1 MKNILKSRMMNSK
14 EIKEQLLSLGSPEKA
29 VLQQRFFKCGEGE
42 YAEGDRF
49 IGITVPELREVA
61 KMLADVEIAEIWCLL
76 QDEFHECRMLSLF
89 VLVERYKRGDE
100 ATKGAIYSGCLA
112 LTAHINNWDLIDVN
126 CPKII
131 GQHLLTRSRQPLY
144 TLAQSSDL
152 WEQRIAIVSTLQLI
166 RNNDF
171 ADTIAIS
178 ELLLNHPHD
187 LIQKAV
193 GWMLREV
200 GKREIT
206 LLYDFLDLHHTT
218 MPRTMLRY
226 AIEKLSPDERAHY
239 MGR

>member
-1 MKNILKSRMMNSK
+1 MKYK
-14 EIKEQLLSLGSPEKA
+14 EIKEQLLLLGSPEKA
-29 VLQQRFFKCGEGE
+29 VLQQRFFKCGKGE
-42 YAEGDRF
+42 YAQGDRF
-49 IGITVPELREVA
+49 IGVTAPELREVA
-61 KMLADVEIAEIWCLL
+61 KMLAGVEIAEIWKLL
-76 QDEFHECRMLSLF
+76 QDEFHECRMLALF
-89 VLVERYKRGDE
+89 VLVERYRRGDE
-100 ATKGAIYSGCLA
+100 VMKEVIYNGCLA
-112 LTAHINNWDLIDVN
+112 RTAHINNWDLIDVN

-131 GQHLLTRSRQPLY
+131 GEHLLNRSREMLY

-166 RNNDF
+166 RGNDF

-178 ELLLNHPHD
+178 EMLLHHPHD

-206 LLYDFLDLHHTT
+206 LLCDFLASHHNT

-226 AIEKLSPDERAHY
+226 AIEKFAPDERAHY

>member
-1 MKNILKSRMMNSK
+1 MKFE
-14 EIKEQLLSLGSPEKA
+14 EIKAQLLSLGSPEKA
-29 VLQQRFFKCGEGE
+29 VLQQRFFKCGKGG
-42 YAEGDRF
+42 YSEGDRF
-49 IGITVPELREVA
+49 IGITALELREVA
-61 KMLADVEIAEIWCLL
+61 KMLSDVDIAEIWKLL
-76 QDEFHECRMLSLF
+76 QDEFHECRMLALF

-100 ATKGAIYSGCLA
+100 AMKEAIYSGCLA
-112 LTAHINNWDLIDVN
+112 RIAHINNWDLIDVN

-131 GQHLLTRSRQPLY
+131 GQHLLTRPRQPLY
-144 TLAQSSDL
+144 TLAESSEK

-171 ADTIAIS
+171 TDTIAIS
-178 ELLLNHPHD
+178 EMLINHPHD

-206 LLYDFLDLHHTT
+206 LLYDFLDRHHKT

-226 AIEKLSPDERAHY
+226 AIEKLSPDERTYY
-239 MGR
+239 MKR

>member
-1 MKNILKSRMMNSK
+1 MKYK
-14 EIKEQLLSLGSPEKA
+14 EIKEQLLLLGSPEKA
-29 VLQQRFFKCGEGE
+29 AKQQRFFKCGKGE
-42 YAEGDRF
+42 YAEEDRF

-61 KMLADVEIAEIWCLL
+61 KMLREVDSDEIWCLL
-76 QDEFHECRMLSLF
+76 QDKYHECRMLSLF
-89 VLVERYKRGDE
+89 VLVERYRRGDE
-100 ATKGAIYSGCLA
+100 AQKETIYSGCLA
-112 LTAHINNWDLIDVN
+112 LTKHINNWDLIDVN

-131 GQHLLTRSRQPLY
+131 GEYLLNRSRQPLY
-144 TLAQSSDL
+144 TLAKSTDL

-171 ADTIAIS
+171 VDTIAIS
-178 ELLLNHPHD
+178 EMLLYHPHD

-206 LLYDFLDLHHTT
+206 LLYNFLDRHHKT

-226 AIEKLSPDERAHY
+226 AIEKLSPEERAHY
-239 MGR
+239 MA